1 MAPHA
6 DDSEVASTPQLARIA
21 PAITPTLERYR
32 NAVKTY
38 PICVVTGGSGYIGS
52 HTVLELLTSGV
63 AVVVIDNLCNSHME
77 SLCRV
82 YNIARAEFKRV
93 GESSRAVPPLLFHS
107 VDLRNSTQVNEV
119 FAFWCNPDAILDP
132 IWTPKSVGDISL
144 DRKYSMLS
152 YEIDAARRT
161 KLLPITNDPSTFGKV
176 QSVIHFAAL
185 KAVGESV
192 SKPLEYYENNIVG
205 LIILLKAM
213 KAHNVK
219 SIVFSSSAVVYG
231 RGNELNISE
240 DSVQVGGAG
249 GGGGLL
255 TNPYGRSK
263 WMAEEILNDCCNA
276 DPSFHA
282 ISLRYF
288 NPTGSHPSGLIGED
302 PKGVPNNIVPVILQA
317 YQRRRSKVYIF
328 GSNYDTA
335 DGTGVRDYIHV
346 SDLAKGHLAALR
358 KLGADHVA
366 AMDPAK
372 VGEQATPNYSVYN
385 LGTGRGYSVLD
396 ILKAFSTVAGAD
408 IPFAMVD
415 ARAGDLG
422 AVTASTV
429 KAETELE
436 WEAEFGL
443 QDMCRDVYN
452 WAASNPQGYEMLRR
466 LSTIPASN
474 PQALRKA
481 SVAAGVFKSE
491 DDFDKFMTDG
501 FRTETPLAGPPGRK
515 MSSFGSM
522 MRKLSVTASMQS
534 IMQESGQENAFA
546 KFSETGF
553 GGLAQAPSF
562 SVSWNNAQRRPLNT
576 GMATT
581 ILEEEDAMSPT
592 A

>member
-1 MAPHA
+1 MPKNVG
-6 DDSEVASTPQLARIA
+6 D
-21 PAITPTLERYR
+21 
-32 NAVKTY
+32 
-38 PICVVTGGSGYIGS
+38 
-52 HTVLELLTSGV
+52 V
-63 AVVVIDNLCNSHME
+63 AV
-77 SLCRV
+77 
-82 YNIARAEFKRV
+82 
-93 GESSRAVPPLLFHS
+93 
-107 VDLRNSTQVNEV
+107 
-119 FAFWCNPDAILDP
+119 
-132 IWTPKSVGDISL
+132 

-152 YEIDAARRT
+152 YEIDILRRT
-161 KLLPITNDPSTFGKV
+161 KPLPATMDSSQFGVIK
-176 QSVIHFAAL
+176 SVIHFAAL

-192 SKPLEYYENNIVG
+192 TKPLEYYENNIVG
-205 LIILLKAM
+205 LVILLKAM
-213 KAHNVK
+213 RANNVK
-219 SIVFSSSAVVYG
+219 NIVFSSSAVVYG

-240 DSVQVGGAG
+240 DSVQVGGEG

-276 DPSFHA
+276 DPLFRA

-302 PKGVPNNIVPVILQA
+302 PKGIPNNIVPVILQA
-317 YQRRRSKVYIF
+317 YQRRRSKVYVF

-358 KLGADHVA
+358 KLGADEIA
-366 AMDPAK
+366 ALAGAK
-372 VGEQATPNYSVYN
+372 NSEAPMPNYLVYN

-396 ILKAFSTVAGAD
+396 ILKAFSNIAGVE

-415 ARAGDLG
+415 ARVGDLG
-422 AVTASTV
+422 TVTASTV

-481 SVAAGVFKSE
+481 SVVAGVFKSE
-491 DDFDKFMTDG
+491 DEFDKFMTDG
-501 FRTETPLAGPPGRK
+501 FRAEPYTSGASFARK
-515 MSSFGSM
+515 MSSFGAS
-522 MRKLSVTASMQS
+522 MRKLSISASIQS
-534 IMQESGQENAFA
+534 VLLEHGQQNGGSFGGDA
-546 KFSETGF
+546 GF
-553 GGLAQAPSF
+553 GELAQAPTF
-562 SVSWNNAQRRPLNT
+562 SVSWNNSQKKSLVM
-576 GMATT
+576 GMAPMA
-581 ILEEEDAMSPT
+581 EEDEDALSPT